1 MLIMVFLTS
10 VFFLHQSY
18 FPQLFERDPHG
29 RQLLFH
35 AAVPRAPSHLLSAGP
50 NGTLARQTS
59 TAARAIG
66 MLISRAKVACC
77 CLIMVN
83 GLTVAELLCDDLRT
97 QAAESLQPCS
107 LLIMEWMKRFQG
119 DMRRVSPA
127 ARACQSKRV
136 CVM

>member
-1 MLIMVFLTS
+1 
-10 VFFLHQSY
+10 
-18 FPQLFERDPHG
+18 
-29 RQLLFH
+29 
-35 AAVPRAPSHLLSAGP
+35 
-50 NGTLARQTS
+50 
-59 TAARAIG
+59 

-127 ARACQSKRV
+127 ARACQAKRGSSMYRRPV
-136 CVM
+136 GLLLSCLAVLVLSLKCMYFFDR